1 MYQTHHHVTALTHTP
16 ILILVLVT
24 QFKEILKHDLENESE
39 FISRQL
45 DGMIERSIKNP

>member
-1 MYQTHHHVTALTHTP
+1 MCQTHHHVTALIHTP

-24 QFKEILKHDLENESE
+24 YFKEILKHNLEIGSE
-39 FISRQL
+39 FISSQL